1 MKISEN
7 SIKKPITTVMCTLSL
22 IVLGFISLTRIPLE
36 YLPDLNSPSL
46 SVNIDY
52 PSSSPEEVERDITRP
67 VEEVMATLSGV
78 KAISSRSYGN
88 RSYVRMEF
96 DHGKDMDLMAIRVRD
111 RLDIVRPDLP
121 EDVERIETRHWSS
134 DDWEILDYRLTWL
147 GEDQSDLMTAY
158 KQTILPR
165 LQRIEGVGNV
175 EIEGVDEKALLVQVD
190 QGSMRSHNLDIR
202 SLNRAIRN
210 NNINISAGY
219 VSDGDRRVAVR
230 SIGEFQNVSEIRQ
243 LPIDRDLVLDDVANV
258 TYDYPERRYFERIDG
273 RNAVSIEIRKS
284 STANLVETANLV
296 KAEMEIIND
305 DIGRDR
311 LKVHLSRDQSERVT
325 KSIRSLGFSAL
336 LGGFLAISIIFL
348 FLRNFRSTL
357 IIGMSIP
364 VSAFCVFTIMYLLRQ
379 FFQASITLNMVSMMG
394 LMVAIGMLVDP
405 AVVALENIYRKR
417 FDQGLDP
424 ESAAIEGS
432 REIGIPILAAAMTT
446 VCVFVPLVFTAG
458 SGRSMWMRDF
468 ATTVCIAVVASLCVA
483 LTLIPLAGSRAFRN
497 GTGKNDRR
505 FMLGIGSLSA
515 GGLAFLVY
523 DAGWAATNVTI
534 REWSSAVASAL
545 AATDVMVWWV
555 LGALTVTTV
564 LLKRHFRGASL
575 RGLYGQM
582 IEKTLHYRWTT
593 IAISCIVLGLGFE
606 LYSNVE
612 KRPFRWESSRR
623 VDFTVETP
631 RSYDLEK
638 TLALFTKI
646 ENTILPI
653 KETLDV
659 ESVRTRFSDRWGS
672 RISLNLIPADK
683 STLTTDEVKKKV
695 LELLPKDEPGIRIK
709 AGGSRGGSASG
720 VGVELRGRNPS
731 VLAVLAEEIRLRME
745 DMEDVD
751 LLETSLESGAEE
763 IRVSVNRTRASRYGL
778 SPLRIASDIATS
790 LGTRGSSKYKTDEGE
805 IDITVQLREEDRAT
819 LSQLRNAT
827 FETAEGNMVSLGA
840 LASFDLRR
848 GPDTIERRNRMSTV
862 EIFANTDQKK
872 RLAVGLEMSN
882 RMQEVVLPS
891 GYEWQMDRRFRRMAE
906 EVGETNFTLVLAALL
921 IYIIMASLFESYVH
935 PFTIMFAITFAF
947 TGVATGLYLTDTAL
961 DSNAKYGLLILFGIV
976 VNNGIVL
983 IDHINRYR
991 KQGYYRRDAIVQGG
1005 KDRLRPILMTA
1016 STTILGLMPLVIPM
1030 LYGTAE
1036 GQARIWG
1043 PIGLVIVSGLS
1054 VSTVMTLILLPT
1066 VYSLMDDLAGGCRRT
1081 LAAART
1087 V

>member
-1 MKISEN
+1 
-7 SIKKPITTVMCTLSL
+7 MCTLSL
-22 IVLGFISLTRIPLE
+22 VVLGYISLTRIPLE
-36 YLPDLNSPSL
+36 YAPDLNFPSM
-46 SVNIDY
+46 SVNVDY
-52 PSSSPEEVERDITRP
+52 PSSSPEEIERDVTRP
-67 VEEVMATLSGV
+67 VEEVLATLSGV

-96 DHGKDMDLMAIRVRD
+96 DYGTNMELMAIRVRD
-111 RLDIVRPDLP
+111 RIDIVRPDLP
-121 EDVERIETRHWSS
+121 EDVERIETRRWSS

-147 GEDQSDLMTAY
+147 GADQSDLMTAY
-158 KQTILPR
+158 KNVILPR

-190 QGSMRSHNLDIR
+190 QGSMRAHNLDIR
-202 SLNRAIRN
+202 TLNRAIQN
-210 NNINISAGY
+210 NNINVSAGF
-219 VSDGDRRVAVR
+219 VNDGGRRVAVR
-230 SIGEFQNVSEIRQ
+230 SIGEFQDVSQIRQ
-243 LPIDRDLVLDDVANV
+243 LPLETGLVLDDVANV

-325 KSIRSLGFSAL
+325 KSIRDLGLSAL
-336 LGGFLAISIIFL
+336 FGGFLAISIIYL
-348 FLRNFRSTL
+348 FLRNFQSTL

-364 VSAFCVFTIMYLLRQ
+364 ISAFCVFTIMYLLRQ

-394 LMVAIGMLVDP
+394 LMVSIGMLVDP

-417 FDQGLDP
+417 FDQGLDA

-432 REIGIPILAAAMTT
+432 AEISVPILAATMTT

-458 SGRSMWMRDF
+458 SSRSMWMRDF
-468 ATTVCIAVVASLCVA
+468 AITVCIAVIASLCIA
-483 LTLIPLAGSRAFRN
+483 LTLIPLAGSRAFRDDS
-497 GTGKNDRR
+497 GKSDRY
-505 FMLGIGSLSA
+505 LKLILGSLAALGLGYVIHDAGLAGTSA
-515 GGLAFLVY
+515 VLREWTTTVVDALAKTKVTVWGGLA
-523 DAGWAATNVTI
+523 
-534 REWSSAVASAL
+534 
-545 AATDVMVWWV
+545 
-555 LGALTVTTV
+555 ALTLLIVF
-564 LLKRHFRGASL
+564 LKRYFRGASL
-575 RGLYGQM
+575 RGTYARM
-582 IEKTLHYRWTT
+582 IARTLHYRWTT
-593 IAISCIVLGLGFE
+593 VAISCLILGLGFE
-606 LYSNVE
+606 LYANVE
-612 KRPFRWESSRR
+612 KRPFSWRSTRR
-623 VDFTVETP
+623 VEFTVETP
-631 RSYDLEK
+631 RSFGLEQ
-638 TLALFTKI
+638 TLELFTRI
-646 ENTILPI
+646 ENILMPL

-672 RISLNLIPADK
+672 RVSLNLTSGDK
-683 STLTTDEVKKKV
+683 STLTTDEIKKRV
-695 LELLPKDEPGIRIK
+695 LDLLPKDEPGIRFK

-720 VGVELRGRNPS
+720 VGVELRGRNS
-731 VLAVLAEEIRLRME
+731 TVLAVLAEEIRDRME
-745 DMEDVD
+745 GIEDVT

-778 SPLRIASDIATS
+778 SPRRIASDIATS
-790 LGTRGSSKYKTDEGE
+790 LGTRGSSKYKTEDGE
-805 IDITVQLREEDRAT
+805 INITVQLREEDRAT

-827 FETAEGNMVSLGA
+827 FETDEGKMVSLGA

-848 GPDTIERRNRMSTV
+848 GPDTIERQDRMSTV
-862 EIFANTDQKK
+862 EIFANTDQKR
-872 RLAVGLEMSN
+872 RLAVGREMAK
-882 RMQEVVLPS
+882 RMQGIALPS
-891 GYEWQMDRRFRRMAE
+891 GYSWQMDRRFRRMAE
-906 EVGETNFTLVLAALL
+906 EVGETDFTLILAAIL

-947 TGVATGLYLTDTAL
+947 TGVAAGLYLTDTAL
-961 DSNAKYGLLILFGIV
+961 DSNATYGLLILFGIV

-983 IDHINRYR
+983 VDHINRYR
-991 KQGYYRRDAIVQGG
+991 KQGYYRKDAIILGG
-1005 KDRLRPILMTA
+1005 QDRIRPILMTA
-1016 STTILGLMPLVIPM
+1016 ATTILGLMPLVIPM

-1066 VYSLMDDLAGGCRRT
+1066 VYSLMDDLAGSARRV